1 MKRFIWILIILVAMT
16 SIIGCART
24 KRVANDIDW
33 VVFDGEPS
41 REN

>member
-1 MKRFIWILIILVAMT
+1 MRYVIGIFSILILIST
-16 SIIGCART
+16 ITGCART
-24 KRVANDIDW
+24 SRIANDVDW